1 MIVFDLNKNDSEA
14 LFRQVEKFRPESG
27 DAREDSRLR
36 DALLKLRTALQF
48 HLEDSNAQPATEPA
62 P

>member
-27 DAREDSRLR
+27 DVREDSRLGEAMLELKE
-36 DALLKLRTALQF
+36 ALAQ
-48 HLEDSNAQPATEPA
+48 HLENSGDRP
-62 P
+62 